1 MAEWTVTE
9 EAVQMMTEMSD
20 RLYETI
26 QTIMSESQQLAD
38 SFEEN
43 EDGLGYHSAAIAC
56 LLDEIAETEAAAE
69 AMGFRLVIKV
79 RKAAAVRKAHIEKG
93 YSGGSPS
100 GPSEAPGT
108 SKPGGTAGLGGTKS
122 PAAGSAQAEGMSQ
135 VDPNS
140 PEYISYVLHELDT
153 LRDSLE
159 LTEGDPEVLQLGGFH
174 GAVRKDVEKKAAHF
188 ESHHIPSQGALADD
202 PDNLPTIAIS
212 KDDHQLTDSYAG
224 KQRKR
229 YISLFP
235 DVPPSDAYKAGVI
248 KEILE
253 GKFAEIVRDEIYN
266 IREQCGTKYDG
277 AIAQYFDALKR
288 YIEKNGVPKARRK

>member
-1 MAEWTVTE
+1 MSGWTVTE
-9 EAVQMMTEMSD
+9 ESVQKMREIAGT
-20 RLYETI
+20 LYKVI
-26 QTIMSESQQLAD
+26 KAIASERQQLAEIY
-38 SFEEN
+38 EEN
-43 EDGLGYHSAAIAC
+43 KDGLGYHS
-56 LLDEIAETEAAAE
+56 DEIKSFLENVKARENVAKKAGSDLIMKLKFAAS
-69 AMGFRLVIKV
+69 I
-79 RKAAAVRKAHIEKG
+79 RKAHIEKG

-100 GPSEAPGT
+100 GLSEASGT

-229 YISLFP
+229 YVSLFP